1 MRAIRPDESC
11 GSANEVDR
19 NEANCLR
26 SVAMSDIG
34 RQRRYSNER
43 LGGAAGV
50 VVSAGNRRHFVT
62 MTGIMRFVADTA
74 RHNGCAGDNWRRTI
88 SVANERRSG
97 RVGSHCG
104 STSSVRPYLF
114 TTTTSS
120 SSRNRLL
127 SSPSSPLPSP
137 SSLIDSD
144 TSVGLVIRVH

>member
-1 MRAIRPDESC
+1 MRATRRD
-11 GSANEVDR
+11 GSANEVER

-43 LGGAAGV
+43 LGGAAWV

-74 RHNGCAGDNWRRTI
+74 RHNSGAGDNWRRTI

-104 STSSVRPYLF
+104 STSSVRLYLF
-114 TTTTSS
+114 TTTSSSS